1 MQRTN
6 MKFNQLLLIAIF
18 AETQLASGLFA
29 KAEAPADNKADVEH
43 LKRQIQELDQKVR
56 VLERQRENDQDD
68 ARATARST
76 PQVKLDSDGLTLSSA
91 DTNFVIGLHGLIQF
105 DSRSFFD
112 TSSGFK
118 AGSDDFLL
126 RKARPILTG
135 TLFRDFDFNFTP
147 DFGGSS
153 PAIYDAYVNYH
164 YAPALQVQAG
174 KFKSPVGLELLQ
186 SDRWTFFN
194 ERTLANNLV
203 PNRDLGVELHGDWF
217 GGIASYA
224 AGIFNGAPDYSNPG
238 SGIVN
243 ADSDNN
249 PAFVGRLFF
258 QPLKTS
264 GMEALQ
270 GVGFGV
276 GGSYESDRNGV
287 NGLTA
292 GYVTDGQQKFFSY
305 AGGVVADGDHWRVA
319 PQAYYFYGPAG
330 LLFEYVISD
339 QRVRNGA
346 GAADLQN
353 TGWEVSA
360 GWVLTGESDSYNGLT
375 PKHPFDPRKGQWGA
389 WQIVARFAELEVDH
403 QADSTTWA
411 AAGSAL
417 RARGWSAGI
426 NWYLNKNIR
435 VNASYSHTQFG
446 DPVGTA
452 GAVTRQSENVVFTR
466 IQLAF

>member
-1 MQRTN
+1 
-6 MKFNQLLLIAIF
+6 
-18 AETQLASGLFA
+18 
-29 KAEAPADNKADVEH
+29 
-43 LKRQIQELDQKVR
+43 
-56 VLERQRENDQDD
+56 
-68 ARATARST
+68 
-76 PQVKLDSDGLTLSSA
+76 
-91 DTNFVIGLHGLIQF
+91 
-105 DSRSFFD
+105 
-112 TSSGFK
+112 
-118 AGSDDFLL
+118 
-126 RKARPILTG
+126 
-135 TLFRDFDFNFTP
+135 
-147 DFGGSS
+147 
-153 PAIYDAYVNYH
+153 
-164 YAPALQVQAG
+164 LQVQAG

-238 SGIVN
+238 RGIVN

-249 PAFVGRLFF
+249 PAFVGRLFV

-270 GVGFGV
+270 GLGFGV
-276 GGSYESDRNGV
+276 GGSYESDRNGG

-319 PQAYYFYGPAG
+319 PQAYYFDGPVG

-339 QRVRNGA
+339 QRVSSGA
-346 GAADLQN
+346 NAADLQN

-360 GWVLTGESDSYNGLT
+360 GWVLTGESDSYNGVT

-389 WQIVARFAELEVDH
+389 WQIVARFAELDVDH
-403 QADSTTWA
+403 QANSTTWA

-417 RARGWSAGI
+417 QARGWSAGI

-446 DPVGTA
+446 NLVGTP